1 VHCGF
6 AQSLLLRFPVPHFTP
21 DFSTLAYL
29 VGPVLGVYIQGTDTA
44 EQNTGSWLTRRQG
57 IINQLFAHQRLQ

>member
-1 VHCGF
+1 
-6 AQSLLLRFPVPHFTP
+6 VPHFTP